1 MSSQYIVF
9 RLDDERFAVEIEQV
23 LEIIHAQTVFKV
35 PNSPHYI
42 EGLINLRGKVYP
54 LFNLR
59 KKFSLASL
67 IDEKP
72 EKSKVLIVNVGS
84 SYIGIAVDTV
94 DGILQIGSDSIEDT
108 PSTISSNTKNYAK
121 AVAKVN
127 EKLILLLNLEAIIE
141 SSPELTVGVK

>member
-1 MSSQYIVF
+1 MSSQYIIF

-23 LEIIHAQTVFKV
+23 LEIIHTQTVFKV
-35 PNSPHYI
+35 PNSPPYI

-59 KKFSLASL
+59 KKFNLASPMN
-67 IDEKP
+67 DKS
-72 EKSKVLIVNVGS
+72 EKSKVLIVNAGT
-84 SYIGIAVDTV
+84 SYIGMEVDTV
-94 DGILQIGSDSIEDT
+94 DGILQIGDDSIEDT
-108 PSTISSNTKNYAK
+108 PSTVSVNTKSYVK

-141 SSPELTVGVK
+141 SSPELTVSVK